1 MLSPDE
7 GLPVIRHALQAGFSG
22 EAEVGH
28 KLGILMEPFDKGG
41 GIDPDGSLVARARE
55 RALPLPFDN
64 VTFDLHQGMTAE
76 IRLDPKLEPF
86 LYDHAIDGI
95 PVLPGVM
102 GLETFAEA
110 AWLLAPLHRVA
121 ALENVRFLAPMKYYR
136 HEPRSVIVRA
146 RPVLGAD
153 GRVRVYTTLS
163 SVHVVVGREPEEK
176 LHFAGVV
183 VLEQG
188 EGQGAR
194 TAVDGA
200 GPVGG
205 IGHDDIYRVYFHGPA
220 YRVLEMVNRL
230 SSGQVVGTMRTPLP
244 ADTTT
249 PNSTS
254 MVGPRMVELC
264 FQTAGV
270 WEIGQTGQMGL
281 PSVVER
287 VTVFDPTPN
296 GRPVVAELQPH
307 PSEDAL
313 SFDMRVRDDEGKVY
327 LTVEGYRTSRI
338 PGGLPDEAMGRFRG
352 VVG

>member
-1 MLSPDE
+1 
-7 GLPVIRHALQAGFSG
+7 VQ
-22 EAEVGH
+22 
-28 KLGILMEPFDKGG
+28 
-41 GIDPDGSLVARARE
+41 
-55 RALPLPFDN
+55 
-64 VTFDLHQGMTAE
+64 
-76 IRLDPKLEPF
+76 
-86 LYDHAIDGI
+86 
-95 PVLPGVM
+95 
-102 GLETFAEA
+102 
-110 AWLLAPLHRVA
+110 
-121 ALENVRFLAPMKYYR
+121 
-136 HEPRSVIVRA
+136 
-146 RPVLGAD
+146 
-153 GRVRVYTTLS
+153 
-163 SVHVVVGREPEEK
+163 VVVGREPEEK

-194 TAVDGA
+194 TTVDGA

-230 SSGQVVGTMRTPLP
+230 STGQVVGTMRTPLP
-244 ADTTT
+244 ADTTN

-281 PSVVER
+281 PSVVDR
-287 VTVFDPTPN
+287 VTVFDPAPN
-296 GRPVVAELQPH
+296 GKLVVAELQPH
-307 PSEDAL
+307 SSADAL
-313 SFDMRVRDDEGKVY
+313 SFDARVRDGEGKVY

-338 PGGLPDEAMGRFRG
+338 PGGLPDEAVGRFRG